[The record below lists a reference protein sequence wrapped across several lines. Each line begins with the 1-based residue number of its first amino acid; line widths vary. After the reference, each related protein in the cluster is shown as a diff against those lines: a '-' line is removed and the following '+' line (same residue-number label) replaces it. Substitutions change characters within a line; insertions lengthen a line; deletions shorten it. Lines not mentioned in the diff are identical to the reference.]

1 MPEIKTGDMIVNAR
15 LVMVSLGENGAEKTI
30 AVHKVIQSWES
41 KTINWDNK
49 PIYEE
54 TVQDLC
60 KFTADKIK

>member
-1 MPEIKTGDMIVNAR
+1 MIVNAR

-60 KFTADKIK
+60 KFTAE